1 MNNKIWVYLII
12 VLAGVIILC
21 YPEQDDSMV
30 VELSEK
36 HGPSRLDLLGIF
48 ILMIG
53 YIPMIVRVIM
63 RYNVIVSTLGELKSV
78 FLIVL
83 SILCLIMI
91 SVALSFSYEVLLWV
105 FVSVGTVLQA
115 ILIYYAFREKI

>member
-1 MNNKIWVYLII
+1 MKNKIWVYLII

-53 YIPMIVRVIM
+53 YTPMIVRVIM
-63 RYNVIVSTLGELKSV
+63 RYNVIVSTLGKLKSV

-83 SILCLIMI
+83 SILCLILI